1 LVDALLAVERALRA
15 DIYLGVHVLELEV
28 VSLGVELDEP
38 QCALG
43 IAASYPYSAGYAS
56 VLLSRRGS
64 GLLTSCTHL
73 VEDLPVTS
81 IKAPPSSNSTSP
93 TSIARLDDPGRALG
107 VAQEAAPLA

>member
-15 DIYLGVHVLELEV
+15 DIYLGVHVVLELEV
-28 VSLGVELDEP
+28 VSLGVELDDP

-43 IAASYPYSAGYAS
+43 IAASYPYSAGYAC

-73 VEDLPVTS
+73 VEELPVT
-81 IKAPPSSNSTSP
+81 
-93 TSIARLDDPGRALG
+93 
-107 VAQEAAPLA
+107 